1 MDEVKIVSKF
11 TNGIISKMIN
21 MVLRRKLGYE
31 INIRLNQI
39 TVTIIEGKIHV
50 HLDADAELEKEELM
64 TILKEEIGL
73 R

>member
-1 MDEVKIVSKF
+1 MDEVKIVYKF

>member
-1 MDEVKIVSKF
+1 MKIVSKF

>member
-1 MDEVKIVSKF
+1 MKIVSKF

-31 INIRLNQI
+31 INIQLNRI